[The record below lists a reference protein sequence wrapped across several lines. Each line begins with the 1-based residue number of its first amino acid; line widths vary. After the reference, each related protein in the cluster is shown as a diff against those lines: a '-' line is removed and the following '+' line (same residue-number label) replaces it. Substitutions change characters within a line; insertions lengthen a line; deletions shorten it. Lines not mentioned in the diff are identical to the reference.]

1 MAAKKKARV
10 VETTISTIITSKIA
24 ELELLECSCTT
35 SQNELGEEELV
46 KCDRCKQIEYWK
58 THCVCGVCRECINLL
73 LEHYQSLP
81 CECTYKTIKVEE
93 TVINPDTGLEE
104 TVMVDKQVVDVQCGR
119 CKKIDELEKTLERYN
134 ILEKAYIDEK
144 IWHLCKVDLR
154 SNEITVPNDDVA
166 KPSDIEILKDESS
179 NILSSTLDLDFRL
192 MEVEFAI
199 VDIAPPASV
208 NYNLLKNLKGSV
220 NMTPYE
226 MMYTLILADNY
237 ERADFEYKISVYVKR
252 GRMTQEEADKLIA
265 MMDAK
270 ELVPIKK

>member
-1 MAAKKKARV
+1 MATKKKTKV

-154 SNEITVPNDDVA
+154 NNEITVPNNDVA
-166 KPSDIEILKDESS
+166 KPSDIEILKDENTIQDEFITTTMLATAEVNEQLANTDTMTTISLEALAEL
-179 NILSSTLDLDFRL
+179 NEQLILLQE
-192 MEVEFAI
+192 EVKA
-199 VDIAPPASV
+199 
-208 NYNLLKNLKGSV
+208 LKGG
-220 NMTPYE
+220 
-226 MMYTLILADNY
+226 I
-237 ERADFEYKISVYVKR
+237 
-252 GRMTQEEADKLIA
+252 
-265 MMDAK
+265 
-270 ELVPIKK
+270 